1 MADTPGPGRSR
12 LEPIFSP
19 QSVAVVGA
27 TRVPGTV
34 PYDIFYN
41 ILKDNFQGTIYPVSP
56 RERSIAGVKA
66 YKYVLDIPDPVDL
79 AVIVFPSSVVKLAM
93 EQCGQKG
100 VRGVVIISA
109 GFREVGPAGVQR
121 EEEVREIARNYGI
134 PFIGPN
140 CLGVIN
146 TDPNVHLNASFARRM
161 PAAGSIGFLSQS
173 GALCTAV
180 LDYAHAKNIGFS
192 KFVSFG
198 NKADV
203 SDIDLMLALKDDPAT
218 KVILMYLEEISD
230 GAAFLDAARQVI
242 HEAGKP
248 VLVLKS
254 GRTRQGATAA
264 ASHTGA
270 LAASDEIVDAALRQA
285 GIIRCQTIEEM
296 FNNAI
301 ALAYQPLPK
310 GRRVA
315 IITNAGGP
323 GVLTT
328 DAAILERLE
337 LATFSDRT
345 HDVFKRSL
353 PVTAN
358 ISNPV
363 DVIGDARADRYHVAM
378 ASALEDENVDGALV
392 ILTPQSMTDIDT
404 IAEEVCRVAS
414 QYDKPTYTSF
424 MGETDVASGIAILQH
439 RHIPHY
445 ILPESMC
452 RAFARAHDFRSEK
465 DRRFT
470 PAVQFSDVDTAAA
483 SALLDAAIAAHR
495 AYLPPA
501 DAMQVL
507 AAYRLPVLRSAIAQS
522 GTEAARV
529 AAEVGFPVAMKAQ
542 SDDIVHKFDVGAV
555 VLDVNTPAAASAAY
569 AMILAN
575 VQAHRP
581 DARISGVFIQ
591 RMAGP
596 GEEVILGVKRDPAFG
611 AVVMFGLGGLF
622 VEIFRDVAFRIAPIP
637 PEHVREMMHE
647 VRAFPILTG
656 ARGRPHRDTAAVEE
670 CLQRLS
676 QLAVDCPQIQE
687 LDINPLIVRDR
698 GNGCAVTD
706 ARILV
711 SALAPA
717 SVRDAAMAPGQ

>member
-1 MADTPGPGRSR
+1 MPDPAGPGPAK

-19 QSVAVVGA
+19 RSVAVVGA

-34 PYDIFYN
+34 PFDIFNN
-41 ILKDNFQGTIYPVSP
+41 ILKDDFQGTIYPVSP
-56 RERSIAGVKA
+56 SAKSIAGVKA

-79 AVIVFPSSVVKLAM
+79 AVIVFPSSVVKLAL

-100 VRGVVIISA
+100 VKGLVIISA
-109 GFREVGPAGVQR
+109 GFREVGGAGVQR
-121 EEEVREIARNYGI
+121 EEEIVQIARKYGMS
-134 PFIGPN
+134 FIGPN

-161 PAAGSIGFLSQS
+161 PAEGSIGFLSQS

-180 LDYAHAKNIGFS
+180 LDYAHAKHIGFS

-198 NKADV
+198 NKADI

-218 KVILMYLEEISD
+218 KVILMYLEEMTH
-230 GAAFLDAARQVI
+230 GAAFVEAARRII

-254 GRTRQGATAA
+254 GRTRQGASAA
-264 ASHTGA
+264 ASHTGS

-285 GIIRCQTIEEM
+285 GVIRCQTIEEM

-301 ALAYQPLPK
+301 ALTYQPLPK

-328 DAAILERLE
+328 DAAVHEGLT
-337 LATFSDRT
+337 LAAFSDETR
-345 HDVFKRSL
+345 DIFKRSL

-358 ISNPV
+358 IKNPV
-363 DVIGDARADRYHVAM
+363 DVIGDARADRYRVAM
-378 ASALEDENVDGALV
+378 DSALRDENVDGALV

-404 IAEEVCRVAS
+404 IAAEVCSVAS
-414 QYDKPTYTSF
+414 AHDKPTYTSF
-424 MGETDVASGIAILQH
+424 MGETDVASGIAILQ
-439 RHIPHY
+439 RRNIPHY

-452 RAFARAHDFRSEK
+452 RAFARAHDFSVEK
-465 DRRFT
+465 DRHLT
-470 PAVQFSDVDTAAA
+470 PATQFGDVDTAAA
-483 SALLDAAIAAHR
+483 HAVLDG
-495 AYLPPA
+495 YLGSGRTYLSPA
-501 DAMQVL
+501 DAMRVL
-507 AAYRLPVLRSAIAQS
+507 AAYRLPVLQSAIAMS
-522 GTEAARV
+522 AAEAATV
-529 AAEVGFPVAMKAQ
+529 AASVGFPVAMKVE
-542 SDDIVHKFDVGAV
+542 SEDVVHKFDVGAV
-555 VLDVNTPAAASAAY
+555 LLGIDTPAAASAAY
-569 AMILAN
+569 DAILAN
-575 VQAHRP
+575 VKAHQP
-581 DARISGVFIQ
+581 DARVDGVFIQ
-591 RMAGP
+591 QMAGK

-611 AVVMFGLGGLF
+611 PVVMFGLGGIF
-622 VEIFRDVAFRIAPIP
+622 VEIFRDVAFRIAPVP
-637 PEHVREMMHE
+637 VEHVRAMMHE
-647 VRAFPILTG
+647 VRAFPMLTG
-656 ARGRPHRDTAAVEE
+656 ARGRPHRDTAALEE

-687 LDINPLIVRDR
+687 LDINPLIVRDQ
-698 GNGCAVTD
+698 GAGCAVAD

-711 SALAPA
+711 ARP
-717 SVRDAAMAPGQ
+717 

>member
-1 MADTPGPGRSR
+1 MADRPGPGRSP

-19 QSVAVVGA
+19 QSVAVVGT

-34 PYDIFYN
+34 PFDIFHN
-41 ILKDNFQGTIYPVSP
+41 ILKDDFQGTIYPVSP
-56 RERSIAGVKA
+56 SARSIAGVKA
-66 YKYVLDIPDPVDL
+66 YKYILDIPDPVDL

-100 VRGVVIISA
+100 VKGVIIISA

-121 EEEVREIARNYGI
+121 EQEIKEIARKYGI
-134 PFIGPN
+134 SFIGPN

-161 PAAGSIGFLSQS
+161 PAEGSIGFLSQS

-198 NKADV
+198 NKADI

-218 KVILMYLEEISD
+218 KVILMYLEEMTH
-230 GAAFLDAARQVI
+230 GAAFVEAARRVI

-254 GRTRQGATAA
+254 GRTSQGASAA
-264 ASHTGA
+264 ASHTGS

-285 GIIRCQTIEEM
+285 GVIRCQTIEEM

-328 DAAILERLE
+328 DAAIHEH
-337 LATFSDRT
+337 LALAAFSDRT
-345 HDVFKRSL
+345 RDIFKRSL

-358 ISNPV
+358 INNPV
-363 DVIGDARADRYHVAM
+363 DVIGDARADRYRVAM
-378 ASALEDENVDGALV
+378 GSALEDENVDGALV

-404 IAEEVCRVAS
+404 IAEEVCNVAAAH
-414 QYDKPTYTSF
+414 DKPTYCSF
-424 MGETDVASGIAILQH
+424 MGETDVASGIGILQ
-439 RHIPHY
+439 RRNIPHY

-452 RAFARAHDFRSEK
+452 RAFARAHDFSTEQ
-465 DRRFT
+465 DRRLT
-470 PAVQFSDVDTAAA
+470 PAVQFADVDTTAARH
-483 SALLDAAIAAHR
+483 LLDAAIASGR
-495 AYLPPA
+495 TYLTPS
-501 DAMQVL
+501 DAMKVL
-507 AAYRLPVLRSAIAQS
+507 EAYRLPVLQSA
-522 GTEAARV
+522 V
-529 AAEVGFPVAMKAQ
+529 AGSAEDAVTVATQVGFPVAMKVE
-542 SDDIVHKFDVGAV
+542 SDDVVHKFDVGAV
-555 VLDVNTPAAASAAY
+555 VLGVDTPAAAAAAY
-569 AMILAN
+569 ATILAN
-575 VQAHRP
+575 VKAHVP
-581 DARISGVFIQ
+581 DAKVHGVFVQ
-591 RMAGP
+591 RMAGA
-596 GEEVILGVKRDPAFG
+596 GDEVILGVKRDPAFG

-637 PEHVREMMHE
+637 LEHIRDMMHE
-647 VRAFPILTG
+647 VKAFPILTG

-676 QLAVDCPQIQE
+676 QLVVDCPQIQE
-687 LDINPLIVRDR
+687 LDINPLIVRSR
-698 GNGCAVTD
+698 GEGCAVTD

-711 SALAPA
+711 AAP
-717 SVRDAAMAPGQ
+717 

>member
-1 MADTPGPGRSR
+1 MAGLAAPGRSG
-12 LEPIFSP
+12 LESIFAP

-66 YKYVLDIPDPVDL
+66 YKYILDIPDPVDL
-79 AVIVFPSSVVKLAM
+79 AVIVFPSTVVKLAM

-100 VRGVVIISA
+100 VKGVVIISA
-109 GFREVGPAGVQR
+109 GFREVGAAGLQR
-121 EEEVREIARNYGI
+121 EEEIKEIARHFGI

-218 KVILMYLEEISD
+218 RVILMYLEEMTD
-230 GAAFLDAARQVI
+230 GAAFVDAARRII
-242 HEAGKP
+242 HESGKP

-254 GRTRQGATAA
+254 GRTRQGASAA
-264 ASHTGA
+264 ASHTGS

-285 GIIRCQTIEEM
+285 GVIRCQTIEEM

-323 GVLTT
+323 GVLAT
-328 DAAILERLE
+328 DAAINEQLE
-337 LATFSDRT
+337 LAAFSDRT
-345 HDVFKRSL
+345 RDIFRRSL

-358 ISNPV
+358 IMNPV
-363 DVIGDARADRYHVAM
+363 DVIGDARADRYQVAM
-378 ASALEDENVDGALV
+378 ASALEDEHVDGALV

-404 IAEEVCRVAS
+404 IAEAVCSVAAR
-414 QYDKPTYTSF
+414 YDKPTYTSF
-424 MGETDVASGIAILQH
+424 MGETDVASGIGILQR

-452 RAFARAHDFRSEK
+452 RAFARAHDFSVEK
-465 DRRFT
+465 DRHLSPARRF
-470 PAVQFSDVDTAAA
+470 ADVDLAAA
-483 SALLDAAIAAHR
+483 HAVLDAAIAAGR
-495 AYLPPA
+495 TFLPPA
-501 DAMQVL
+501 DAMKVL
-507 AAYRLPVLRSAIAQS
+507 AAYRLPILPGAIAQS
-522 GTEAARV
+522 AEDAAHV
-529 AAEVGFPVAMKAQ
+529 AADIGFPVAMKVE
-542 SDDIVHKFDVGAV
+542 SDDVVHKFDVGAV
-555 VLDVNTPAAASAAY
+555 VLFVSSPAAAAVAY
-569 AMILAN
+569 ATILDN
-575 VQAHRP
+575 VRKHAP
-581 DARISGVFIQ
+581 DARVTGVLIQ
-591 RMAGP
+591 RMAGA

-611 AVVMFGLGGLF
+611 AVVMFGLGGLY
-622 VEIFRDVAFRIAPIP
+622 VEIFRDVAFRIAPVP
-637 PEHVREMMHE
+637 PEQVRDMMHE
-647 VRAFPILTG
+647 IRAYPILAG
-656 ARGRPHRDTAAVEE
+656 ARGRTPRDTAALEE

-687 LDINPLIVRDR
+687 LDINPLVVRDQ
-698 GNGCAVTD
+698 GHGCAVTD
-706 ARILV
+706 ARIL
-711 SALAPA
+711 LA
-717 SVRDAAMAPGQ
+717 AP

>member
-1 MADTPGPGRSR
+1 MAGSPGPGRSG
-12 LEPIFSP
+12 LESIFSP

-79 AVIVFPSSVVKLAM
+79 AVIVFPSNVVKLAL

-100 VRGVVIISA
+100 VKGVVIISA

-121 EEEVREIARNYGI
+121 EEEVKEIAQKYGI

-192 KFVSFG
+192 RFVSFG

-218 KVILMYLEEISD
+218 KVILMYLEEMTD
-230 GAAFLDAARQVI
+230 GAAFVDAAQRVI
-242 HEAGKP
+242 HESGKP

-254 GRTRQGATAA
+254 GRTRQGASAA
-264 ASHTGA
+264 ASHTGS
-270 LAASDEIVDAALRQA
+270 LAASDEIVDAALKQA
-285 GIIRCQTIEEM
+285 GVIRCQTIEEM
-296 FNNAI
+296 FHNAI

-323 GVLTT
+323 GVLAT
-328 DAAILERLE
+328 DAAINEKLE
-337 LATFSDRT
+337 LASFSDRT
-345 HDVFKRSL
+345 RDIFKRSL

-358 ISNPV
+358 IKNPV
-363 DVIGDARADRYHVAM
+363 DVIGDARADRYQVAM
-378 ASALEDENVDGALV
+378 GSALDDENVDGALV

-404 IAEEVCRVAS
+404 IAEAVCSVAARH
-414 QYDKPTYTSF
+414 DKPTYTSF
-424 MGETDVASGIAILQH
+424 MGETDVASGIGILQR

-452 RAFARAHDFRSEK
+452 RAFARARDFSVEK
-465 DRRFT
+465 CRHLS
-470 PAVQFSDVDTAAA
+470 PAVRFADVDTAAA
-483 SALLDAAIAAHR
+483 RAVLDAAIAAGR
-495 AYLPPA
+495 TYLPPA
-501 DAMQVL
+501 DAMKVL
-507 AAYRLPVLRSAIAQS
+507 AAYRLPVLPGAIARSAE
-522 GTEAARV
+522 EAARV
-529 AAEVGFPVAMKAQ
+529 AADVGFPVAMKVE
-542 SDDIVHKFDVGAV
+542 SDDVVHKFDVGAV
-555 VLDVNTPAAASAAY
+555 MLFVATPAAAAVAY
-569 AMILAN
+569 ATILDN
-575 VQAHRP
+575 VRKHQP
-581 DARISGVFIQ
+581 NARITGVLVQ

-611 AVVMFGLGGLF
+611 AVVMFGLGGLY
-622 VEIFRDVAFRIAPIP
+622 VEIFRDVSFRIAPIP
-637 PEHVREMMHE
+637 PEHIRDMMHE
-647 VRAFPILTG
+647 IKAFPILTG
-656 ARGRPHRDTAAVEE
+656 ARGRPPRDTAALEE

-687 LDINPLIVRDR
+687 LDINPLIVRDQ
-698 GNGCAVTD
+698 GHGCAVTD
-706 ARILV
+706 ARIL
-711 SALAPA
+711 LAGH
-717 SVRDAAMAPGQ
+717 DAADAAPRP